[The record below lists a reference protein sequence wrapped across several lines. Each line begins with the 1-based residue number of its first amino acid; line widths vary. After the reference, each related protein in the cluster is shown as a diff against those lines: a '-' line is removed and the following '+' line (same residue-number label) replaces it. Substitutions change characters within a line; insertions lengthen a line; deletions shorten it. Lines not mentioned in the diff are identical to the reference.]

1 MTLPFENNLINNRYG
16 LSDQSMNNE
25 WSWTKPLGLA
35 IVVSLHIG
43 EVRGQ
48 SRLFSGMG
56 HLLPMPI
63 SVSASDS
70 CREQLETNLLRRA
83 AQPWKESTEKVIFA
97 NLIEL

>member
-48 SRLFSGMG
+48 SQ
-56 HLLPMPI
+56 LLYTE
-63 SVSASDS
+63 ARD
-70 CREQLETNLLRRA
+70 A
-83 AQPWKESTEKVIFA
+83 AIMSHF
-97 NLIEL
+97 LI